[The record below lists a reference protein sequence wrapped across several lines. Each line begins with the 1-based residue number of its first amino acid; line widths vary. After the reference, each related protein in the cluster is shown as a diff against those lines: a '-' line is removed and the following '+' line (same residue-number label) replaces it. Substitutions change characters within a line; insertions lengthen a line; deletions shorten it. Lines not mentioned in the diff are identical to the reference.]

1 MKRLAVIAGTAAISV
16 VFIWRFEPSRLLL
29 LETARPAIAALIVL
43 LAALGCGR
51 AALRIVR
58 SPDDVLSDT
67 LLIGFATL
75 GIISAALA
83 LMSTAFVPPFAI
95 IVACGEALLLGRA
108 TR

>member
-16 VFIWRFEPSRLLL
+16 VFVSRFEPSRLLL

-43 LAALGCGR
+43 LAAHACGR
-51 AALRIVR
+51 AVLRVVR
-58 SPDDVLSDT
+58 SSDDAISDA

-83 LMSTAFVPPFAI
+83 LMSTALVPPFAI
-95 IVACGEALLLGRA
+95 GLAC
-108 TR
+108 